1 MLAIQQEYKLL
12 TVKAL
17 CTVET
22 LSLGIQG
29 QGGIAYTPLR
39 SGHFLGLMGPEV
51 VIKGHTPFPVFF
63 IGQSTYEVTMRFIA
77 FLAVVTGAFAA
88 PTRRASGAFDMPLAW
103 TPFGFTTNT
112 ITVGS
117 PPQQLDS
124 FVDWTWIGQY
134 AFTPRCH
141 GSLQDTFDC
150 LQPGQQLYNQ
160 TQSRT
165 YTNQSNLYP
174 DRNWNPNHFFFYDD
188 LSVGFGS
195 DIQKVGDHQ
204 AKVTLQLADM
214 HFQLDF
220 VYPFAGVYGLS
231 PVFKSDNAS
240 TQSPFYQMWEQGVYP
255 SPLISFL
262 YCHNST
268 FDRPAP
274 RRELCNDNDGL
285 QTLGGPSPVLSLP
298 ANSSSSSKTTD
309 SVLWYENILFPAVN
323 DIDFE
328 YEPAVYNYWAVR
340 LTQHLIG
347 DEEQALNTSASI
359 GGNPG
364 AIFDHASYGRGVPMS
379 ENSYARLIE
388 ITGGQPIELDENTAP
403 NNGNQSFVSVDCA
416 KVKSFPSVKFVF
428 EGHERVWE
436 VLAENY
442 VEVLELDSEQVCVLN
457 VRTLGEGDFVIG
469 NFGETFAKDKVI
481 LFDFEKLKVGLADVP
496 EAAY

>member
-1 MLAIQQEYKLL
+1 MW
-12 TVKAL
+12 
-17 CTVET
+17 
-22 LSLGIQG
+22 
-29 QGGIAYTPLR
+29 
-39 SGHFLGLMGPEV
+39 
-51 VIKGHTPFPVFF
+51 
-63 IGQSTYEVTMRFIA
+63 QSIA
-77 FLAVVTGAFAA
+77 FLAVLNGAIAA
-88 PTRRASGAFDMPLAW
+88 PTRRAPGAFDMPLTW

-112 ITVGS
+112 IKVGN
-117 PPQQLDS
+117 PPQPLDS

-150 LQPGQQLYNQ
+150 LQPGQPLYNQ
-160 TQSRT
+160 TQSWT

-195 DIQKVGDHQ
+195 DIQQVGPDHQ
-204 AKVTLQLADM
+204 ARVTLQLADM

-220 VYPFAGVYGLS
+220 AYPFAGVYGLS
-231 PVFKSDNAS
+231 PVFKTDNAS
-240 TQSPFYQMWEQGVYP
+240 TQSPFYQMWEQGVYR

-274 RRELCNDNDGL
+274 RRELCNGNDGL
-285 QTLGGPSPVLSLP
+285 QSLGGPSPVLSLSEST
-298 ANSSSSSKTTD
+298 SSSSSSGKKGKDGNATNP
-309 SVLWYENILFPAVN
+309 VLWYDNIVFPPVN

-347 DEEQALNTSASI
+347 DEVQALNTSTSI
-359 GGNPG
+359 GGNPA

-388 ITGGQPIELDENTAP
+388 ITGGQSITLDEDSAP

-416 KVKSFPSVKFVF
+416 KVPSFPSVKFVF

-436 VLAENY
+436 VVPENY
-442 VEVLELDSEQVCVLN
+442 VEILDLGKKEQVCVLN
-457 VRTLGEGDFVIG
+457 VRTLSEGDFVIG
-469 NFGETFAKDKVI
+469 NFGETFAKDKVV

-496 EAAY
+496 RGAY